1 MTLNPDLV
9 RQRCQEIAESL
20 ARLEHFQPLAKAEFL
35 ANQDVKDIVCYRL
48 LLAIEAA
55 LSLCYHYSARR
66 LQKTPEDYAACFAR
80 IAEAGLIPQPLAE
93 RLQQMARFRNLL
105 VHMYWRIDY
114 ERVYQI
120 LQQDLGDLR
129 EFGAVMAAQV

>member
-1 MTLNPDLV
+1 MTLNPDLI

-20 ARLEHFQPLAKAEFL
+20 ARLEHFQPLAKADFL
-35 ANQDVKDIVCYRL
+35 ANQ
-48 LLAIEAA
+48 
-55 LSLCYHYSARR
+55 
-66 LQKTPEDYAACFAR
+66 QTPEDYAACFAR
-80 IAEAGLIPQPLAE
+80 VAEAGLISQPLAE

-114 ERVYQI
+114 QRVYDI
-120 LQQDLGDLR
+120 LQKDLGDWR